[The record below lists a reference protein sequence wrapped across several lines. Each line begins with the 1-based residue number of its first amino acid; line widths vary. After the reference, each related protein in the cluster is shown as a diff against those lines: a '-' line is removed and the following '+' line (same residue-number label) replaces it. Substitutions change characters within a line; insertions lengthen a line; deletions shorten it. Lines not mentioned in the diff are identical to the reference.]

1 MQDKTS
7 TISTNIPCG
16 LYVLKHKD
24 FDVAMVDI
32 DIYSGKIQY
41 ILDVYLPE
49 ECPIGCKSDW
59 GRTLLEG
66 LELL

>member
-7 TISTNIPCG
+7 TILTNIPCG

-49 ECPIGCKSDW
+49 ELPIGCNRLGKNIV
-59 GRTLLEG
+59 GRT
-66 LELL
+66 

>member
-24 FDVAMVDI
+24 FDVAMVI
-32 DIYSGKIQY
+32 SIFIQEKYNIY
-41 ILDVYLPE
+41 
-49 ECPIGCKSDW
+49 
-59 GRTLLEG
+59 
-66 LELL
+66 

>member
-24 FDVAMVDI
+24 FDVAMLI
-32 DIYSGKIQY
+32 SIFIRKNTIYIRRVPSGRITNWMQPLGK
-41 ILDVYLPE
+41 
-49 ECPIGCKSDW
+49 
-59 GRTLLEG
+59 TLLEG

>member
-24 FDVAMVDI
+24 FDI

-49 ECPIGCKSDW
+49 ELPIGCNRLGKNIV
-59 GRTLLEG
+59 GRT
-66 LELL
+66 

>member
-49 ECPIGCKSDW
+49 ELPNG
-59 GRTLLEG
+59 
-66 LELL
+66 

>member
-32 DIYSGKIQY
+32 DNYQ
-41 ILDVYLPE
+41 LDAT
-49 ECPIGCKSDW
+49 DW

>member
-7 TISTNIPCG
+7 TISTNI
-16 LYVLKHKD
+16 YVLKHKD

-41 ILDVYLPE
+41 VLDVYLPE
-49 ECPIGCKSDW
+49 ELPIGCNRLGKNIV
-59 GRTLLEG
+59 GRT
-66 LELL
+66 

>member
-49 ECPIGCKSDW
+49 ELPIGCN
-59 GRTLLEG
+59 
-66 LELL
+66 

>member
-7 TISTNIPCG
+7 TISPNIPCG

-32 DIYSGKIQY
+32 
-41 ILDVYLPE
+41 VYLPE
-49 ECPIGCKSDW
+49 ELPIGCNRLGKNIV
-59 GRTLLEG
+59 GRT
-66 LELL
+66 